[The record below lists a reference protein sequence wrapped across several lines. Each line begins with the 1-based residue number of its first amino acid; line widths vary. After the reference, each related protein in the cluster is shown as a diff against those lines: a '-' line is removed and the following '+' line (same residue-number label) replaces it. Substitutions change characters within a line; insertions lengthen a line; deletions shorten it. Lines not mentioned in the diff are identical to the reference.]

1 MARSRTEARKRD
13 VLVQMTAPHVRS
25 LRLDVV
31 DVDDERDEDE
41 TKGVA
46 LELTATRTARNEV
59 RSSVTTSVTGH
70 PRVRLSATMEIG
82 VRVQDDG
89 EAPIDAVSAALAEAL
104 ERDSVPYVYPYVR
117 ELISSLTTRAV
128 GHALLLPVVAPSE
141 MRVTDVAVPPFEASE
156 ADSAEVSRTT
166 GAKPS
171 PSRKKAG

>member
-1 MARSRTEARKRD
+1 MSRSRTKARRRD
-13 VLVQMTAPHVRS
+13 VLVQMTAPHMRS

-31 DVDDERDEDE
+31 DVDDEGDEDAA
-41 TKGVA
+41 KGVA
-46 LELTATRTARNEV
+46 LELIATRTTRNEV
-59 RSSVTTSVTGH
+59 RLSVTTSVTGH

-89 EAPIDAVSAALAEAL
+89 EAPIDTVDAALTEAL
-104 ERDSVPYVYPYVR
+104 ERDSVPYVYPYIR

-128 GHALLLPVVAPSE
+128 GHALLLPVVTPSE
-141 MRVTDVAVPPFEASE
+141 MKVTDVTVPPFEALE
-156 ADSAEVSRTT
+156 ADSVEVPRTA